1 MLRQNAMTPAEREM
15 LDDRGYVVLPGFMRA
30 NLLDELRRRTEKIFE
45 REGENAGSEFRIEP
59 GSRRLANLVAKGEVF
74 ERIVCMPEVLEY
86 IEAVLGPEFKLSSLN
101 ARSANPHSI
110 ESQQPLHADMGAVAD
125 ERGYWVCNTVW
136 MLDDFT
142 LDNGALRVVPGSHR
156 WRKLPQNELADPRAP
171 HPQEV
176 LVTGCAGDVVVVN
189 AHMWHGGTANN
200 TSNDRRAVHGFY
212 CRNDK
217 PQQQYQKALIPQAV
231 QERFSPSLR
240 HILALDDPM
249 NDVLSS
255 AVDKP
260 SGFLK

>member
-1 MLRQNAMTPAEREM
+1 MTSAERQL
-15 LDDRGYVVLPGFMRA
+15 LDERGYVLLPGFMGA
-30 NLLDELRRRTEKIFE
+30 HLLEELRQRTEEIFE
-45 REGENAGSEFRIEP
+45 QEGENAGFEFRKEP

-74 ERIVCMPEVLEY
+74 ERIASMPEVLEY
-86 IEAVLGPEFKLSSLN
+86 IAAVLGPEFKLSSLN
-101 ARSANPHSI
+101 ARSANPHST
-110 ESQQPLHADMGAVAD
+110 EAQQPLHVDMGAIAD

-136 MLDDFT
+136 LLDDFT
-142 LDNGALRVVPGSHR
+142 PDNGALRAIPGSHH
-156 WRKLPQNELADPRAP
+156 WRKLPQNELEDLRAT

-176 LVTGCAGDVVVVN
+176 LVTGHAGDVVVMN

-200 TSNDRRAVHGFY
+200 TDNDRRAVHSFY

-217 PQQQYQKALIPQAV
+217 PQQQYQKALIPQAL
-231 QERFSPSLR
+231 QDRFSAPLR
-240 HILALDDPM
+240 RILALDDPM